1 MPIFGGNKTSKK
13 MATVKFF
20 IKVRGK
26 NANDLQ
32 KIYVRFKH
40 GKNEVDQTATTKY
53 QVSPEDW
60 NPNKQEVRQKA
71 TAKDKDNINTDLRN
85 LSAALVSAFNNR
97 KQKDSVPTGWLK
109 TQVDLYFY
117 GTANEQIELNGYVYQ
132 FIKDIESGQRLTDKN
147 QRYKLG
153 TIKNFKGFKV
163 QFDLFQEKQR
173 RKYDFSDIDMDFYSD
188 YVGFFTQKNYSPNT
202 IGRHIK
208 SLKVIMRAA
217 KAEKLHSSNDIDQ
230 RAFKITTCD
239 VQNIYLTEQEIKAM
253 FDLDLSN
260 SPALELARNVFLVGC
275 YTAQRFSDY
284 STITKNNIR
293 KLEGS
298 GSVVD
303 LKQKKT
309 GERVIIPVRPE
320 LEYILSKYDYTLP
333 HTWEQKINE
342 HIKKVGRLAKI
353 KELVS
358 IEEIK
363 GGLKVKKDVA
373 KCDLI
378 KTHTARR
385 SGATNMY
392 LAGISTIDIMKITG
406 HKTEREFLKYI
417 KVTKEQTAQTL
428 IMHPYFSNPVMKVSK

>member
-1 MPIFGGNKTSKK
+1 

-26 NANDLQ
+26 SANDLQ
-32 KIYVRFKH
+32 KVYVRFKH
-40 GKNEVDQTATTKY
+40 GKNEVDQTTSTKY

-85 LSAALVSAFNNR
+85 LSSALVSAFNNR
-97 KQKDSVPTGWLK
+97 KQKDSVPAGWLK

-117 GTANEQIELNGYVYQ
+117 GTANDQVTLNGYIEKYIQ
-132 FIKDIESGQRLTDKN
+132 DIESGQRLTEKQ
-147 QRYKLG
+147 QRFKFA
-153 TIKNFKGFKV
+153 TIKSIKSFKT
-163 QFDLFQEKQR
+163 QFCSFQEGKGQT
-173 RKYDFSDIDMDFYSD
+173 YDFMDIDIDFYND
-188 YVGFFTQKNYSPNT
+188 FVAYFTKKSYSPNT
-202 IGRHIK
+202 IGRNIK
-208 SLKVIMRAA
+208 CLKTIMQAA
-217 KAEKLHSSNDIDQ
+217 KLEKLHNNTDIEQ
-230 RAFKITTCD
+230 KAFKAISTD
-239 VQNIYLTEQEIKAM
+239 VQNIYLTDQEIKAL
-253 FDLDLSN
+253 FDLDLSK
-260 SPALELARNVFLVGC
+260 SPVLELARNVFLVGC

-293 KLEGS
+293 KLEGG

-363 GGLKVKKDVA
+363 GGLKVKKDVE

-392 LAGISTIDIMKITG
+392 LAGIATIDIMKITG

-428 IMHPYFSNPVMKVSK
+428 MLHPYFSNYVMKVSK